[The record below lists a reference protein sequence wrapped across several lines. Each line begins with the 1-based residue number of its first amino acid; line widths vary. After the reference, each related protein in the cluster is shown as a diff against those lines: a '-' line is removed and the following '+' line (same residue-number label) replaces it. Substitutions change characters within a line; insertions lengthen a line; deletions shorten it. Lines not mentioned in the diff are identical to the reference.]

1 MNKPFN
7 NKSAYDP
14 GRLRYTLTFSSE
26 QTTQNAYGNS
36 EVTLVTTM
44 VTKAAKL
51 QIGSYDQYAIEA
63 GASMLRNDVYF
74 VIRYRKDWTP
84 LKDMVVECD
93 GKTYK
98 LHAVIELDQPVHYWK
113 ILCIWQG

>member
-7 NKSAYDP
+7 NKSNYDP
-14 GRLRYTLTFSSE
+14 GRLRYTLTFSTE
-26 QTTQNAYGNS
+26 ETTQNDYGNS
-36 EVTLVTTM
+36 EVTVVTSL

-51 QIGSYDQYAIEA
+51 QIGSYDQYAIEG

-74 VIRYRKDWTP
+74 VIRYRTYWTP
-84 LKDMVVECD
+84 DKTMLVTCD

-98 LHAVIELDQPVHYWK
+98 LHAIIELDQPVHYWK
-113 ILCIWQG
+113 FLCIWQA

>member
-1 MNKPFN
+1 MIKPFN
-7 NKSAYDP
+7 NKSVYDP
-14 GRLRYTLTFSSE
+14 GRLRYLLTFSSE
-26 QTTQNAYGNS
+26 ETTQNDYGNS
-36 EVTLVTTM
+36 EVTLITTM
-44 VTKAAKL
+44 VTKAVKL
-51 QIGSYDQYAIEA
+51 QIGSYDQYALEA
-63 GASMLRNDVYF
+63 GASTLRNDLYF

>member
-1 MNKPFN
+1 MNKLFN
-7 NKSAYDP
+7 NKSSVDP

-26 QTTQNAYGNS
+26 QTTQNEYGNS
-36 EVTLVTTM
+36 EVTYVTGM
-44 VTKAAKL
+44 ITKAAKL

-74 VIRYRKDWTP
+74 VIRYRTDWTP
-84 LKDMVVECD
+84 TKDMVVGCD

-113 ILCIWQG
+113 LLCIWQG